1 MGASTQSDTLASFS
15 NYGSWVNVAAP
26 GDHILSTVPGGLYA
40 TWSGTSMAA
49 PLVAGVAALVRAAYP
64 TLNPAQVVQRIE
76 STTDNIGGLVRQHV
90 DAAAAVAPTGTSGAP
105 GGSGSSGGSGSPGG
119 GGGS

>member
-1 MGASTQSDTLASFS
+1 VGASTQSDTLASFS

-64 TLNPAQVVQRIE
+64 TLNPAQVVQRLV
-76 STTDNIGGLVRQHV
+76 STADNMGGQVPHHV
-90 DAAAAVAPTGTSGAP
+90 DAAAAVRPA
-105 GGSGSSGGSGSPGG
+105 GGSGSPGG
-119 GGGS
+119 SGGN